1 MGKLSDK
8 HVIIVHGW
16 SDNWKSMKKV
26 GSPLEAEGA
35 SVRYAN
41 YDSREDKAVYE
52 DFAEGLDKELARF
65 AKQGKLTG
73 TDGRIHFVTHS
84 TGALVLRQWFRQY
97 PERHDRVGNVVFLAP
112 ANFGS
117 PLATK
122 GKSLIGKV
130 FKGQHGSGDHFEVGQ
145 KILDGLELASPF
157 AWKLSAFDLFGKK
170 GSLYHKSGIRA
181 SVITGCKGYGGLRKF
196 VNKPGTDGT
205 IVVAGASLNSRRL
218 DLDFVGPKDSNSS
231 AWHGFT
237 EKQYK
242 KRGFIPVNMPFAIH
256 NDLNHASIL
265 RLRENNLLR
274 RQILDCLI
282 VKESGYDRL
291 ASEFQKFTR
300 KQIGKDND
308 LNYQQFVFRIRD
320 DRGMPVPDYHLEFN
334 VWELSRLSPA
344 DNGVQH
350 VPAGT
355 RMSREESR
363 RSGELDRLLEENLH
377 THSQDSS
384 YKRYLIRPDEVHEIV
399 GDNHVLTM
407 RIDAESGDR
416 DITYQTGKLENIVLL
431 HPERVKAERV
441 KPFFT
446 NTTTLIDIRIDRESR
461 LLTIK

>member
-1 MGKLSDK
+1 MGKLSGK
-8 HVIIVHGW
+8 QLVIVHGW

-26 GSPLEAEGA
+26 GSPLQAEGA
-35 SVRYAN
+35 GVRYAN

-97 PERHDRVGNVVFLAP
+97 PERHDLVGNVVFLAP

-157 AWKLSAFDLFGKK
+157 AWELSDSDLFGKN

-181 SVITGCKGYGGLRKF
+181 SVITGCKGYGGLRQF

-218 DLDFVGPKDSNSS
+218 DLDFVGNREDNSTS
-231 AWHGFT
+231 WHGFT
-237 EKQYK
+237 EEQHK
-242 KRGFIPVNMPFAIH
+242 KRGFIPVNIPFAIH
-256 NDLNHASIL
+256 NNLNHASIL
-265 RLRENNLLR
+265 KLKENDLLLE
-274 RQILDCLI
+274 QIIRCLSAT
-282 VKESGYDRL
+282 ETDYDML
-291 ASEFQKFTR
+291 TKDFYEFTG
-300 KQIGKDND
+300 KQVGADKN
-308 LNYQQFVFRIRD
+308 LNYQQFIFRIRD

-344 DNGVQH
+344 GNGVQH

-355 RMSREESR
+355 KMSREESR

-384 YKRYLIRPDEVHEIV
+384 YKRYLVRPDQVHEIV

-407 RIDAESGDR
+407 RVDAESGDR

-431 HPERVKAERV
+431 HPKRVKGEKV

-461 LLTIK
+461 LLTIR